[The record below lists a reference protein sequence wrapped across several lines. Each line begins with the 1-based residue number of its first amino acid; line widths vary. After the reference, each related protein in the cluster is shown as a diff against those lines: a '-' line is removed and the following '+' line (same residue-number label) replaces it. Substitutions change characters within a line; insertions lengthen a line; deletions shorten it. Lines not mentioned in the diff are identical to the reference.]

1 MLRELS
7 RHSSVERIDMCEIDK
22 MVVEVSFGQIRWFSL
37 YLFIFSP
44 GEHDL
49 RLRTLVIL
57 VIICSS

>member
-49 RLRTLVIL
+49 STLR
-57 VIICSS
+57 